1 MGASSSVLSLE
12 IPLSVARFRVWHYA
26 MPHIYVY
33 APIPPANAAPGETKL
48 DLDLLEPRGSSRR
61 RRRRVI
67 PTSP

>member
-1 MGASSSVLSLE
+1 
-12 IPLSVARFRVWHYA
+12 